1 MNAKRAKTKG
11 KRAAHPRNK
20 PPVPCILTINA
31 GSSSIKFA
39 LYHVEEPL
47 KRGVYGKVDRI
58 GLSGT
63 NLTFNEPTKKRSQ
76 RRKLAAADHK
86 SAANALIDWL
96 EKQIDFKSVKGV
108 GHRVVHGMKHTEPEI
123 VTKKLLDELRRI
135 SPNDPDHLPREIEL
149 IETFR
154 QRHPKLPQVACF
166 DTAFHQTMPRVA
178 KLLPIP
184 RRFDAKGIQRYGFHG
199 LSYAYLMEELAR
211 LGDPAATKGRVI
223 LAHLGNGASL
233 AAVRNG
239 KSIDTSMG
247 FTPTAGLVMST
258 RSGDLDPGLAPYL
271 ARTEQMT
278 TSQFYKMV
286 NHESGLLG
294 VSETSSDMR
303 DLLDHEKK
311 DVRAAEAVALFCYQA
326 KKWIGSFAAALGGLD
341 TLVFAGG
348 IGENAPVVRA
358 RICEGL
364 NFLGIELDKSRNAKT
379 AAVISRNSSRVTV
392 RVIRTDEELMIA
404 RSVYSERRLT
414 FRFVSNVDG
423 TDFMEATRD
432 LEPEETLFIISSKTF
447 TTLETMTNAQS
458 ARDWLLAGLGGEA
471 KAVAKHFVAVSTNA
485 EKVSAF
491 GIDTVNMFGFW
502 DWVGG
507 RYSMDS
513 AIGLSTMLAVATRTP
528 RDYRQR
534 RVPHRHRP
542 ARRSRHAGPL

>member
-1 MNAKRAKTKG
+1 MQS
-11 KRAAHPRNK
+11 
-20 PPVPCILTINA
+20 ILTING

-39 LYHVEEPL
+39 LYQIGEPL
-47 KRGVYGKVDRI
+47 KRKLHGKIDRI

-63 NLTFNEPTKKRSQ
+63 DLTFHDADGKPSVG
-76 RRKLAAADHK
+76 RKLAAADHK
-86 SAANALIDWL
+86 SAAHFLIDWL
-96 EKQIDFKSVKGV
+96 QKQNGFTSVKVV

-123 VTKKLLDELRRI
+123 VTKKLLDELYRI

-199 LSYAYLMEELAR
+199 LSYAFLIEELMR
-211 LGDPAATKGRVI
+211 LGDPSAKKGRVI
-223 LAHLGNGASL
+223 LAHLGNGASM

-239 KSIDTSMG
+239 KSIDTSMC

-271 ARTEQMT
+271 ARMGKMT
-278 TSQFYKMV
+278 TQQFYKMV

-303 DLLDHEKK
+303 DLLKREAK

-348 IGENAPVVRA
+348 IGENAPPVRK

-364 NFLGIELDKSRNAKT
+364 NFLGIEINQKRNAKN
-379 AAVISRNSSRVTV
+379 APLISSNAGRVKV
-392 RVIRTDEELMIA
+392 RVIHTDEEVMIA
-404 RSVYSERRLT
+404 RSVCRIFKL
-414 FRFVSNVDG
+414 
-423 TDFMEATRD
+423 
-432 LEPEETLFIISSKTF
+432 
-447 TTLETMTNAQS
+447 AQFKKLKS
-458 ARDWLLAGLGGEA
+458 
-471 KAVAKHFVAVSTNA
+471 
-485 EKVSAF
+485 
-491 GIDTVNMFGFW
+491 
-502 DWVGG
+502 
-507 RYSMDS
+507 
-513 AIGLSTMLAVATRTP
+513 
-528 RDYRQR
+528 
-534 RVPHRHRP
+534 
-542 ARRSRHAGPL
+542 